1 MSFFKKIGK
10 GIGKLAKSVGKVGKG
25 VFNVAKKVVGT
36 AVGIATPALA
46 GAAGALL
53 PGPLGQGLAGA
64 VSGVG
69 MGLQNMLTPAQAE
82 KISIL
87 HSEEGVQ
94 AVQNAQVDV
103 RTGQMMPA
111 IATAPIAPA
120 VVEGAN
126 TGLAIAQ
133 ASAMRMPVNGV
144 GAGTEGVG
152 ALLKKYFWVPVV
164 CVFAFL
170 ALRRK

>member
-10 GIGKLAKSVGKVGKG
+10 GIGKLAKSVGKIGKG
-25 VFNVAKKVVGT
+25 VFSVAKKVVGT
-36 AVGIATPALA
+36 AVGVATPVLA

-69 MGLQNMLTPAQAE
+69 MGLQNMLTPAQAA

-126 TGLAIAQ
+126 TGYAIAQ
-133 ASAMRMPVNGV
+133 ASAMRTPINGV
-144 GAGTEGVG
+144 GAGTDGIG
-152 ALLKKYFWVPVV
+152 ALLKKYFWVPIVGAL
-164 CVFAFL
+164 VFIVL
-170 ALRRK
+170 KRR